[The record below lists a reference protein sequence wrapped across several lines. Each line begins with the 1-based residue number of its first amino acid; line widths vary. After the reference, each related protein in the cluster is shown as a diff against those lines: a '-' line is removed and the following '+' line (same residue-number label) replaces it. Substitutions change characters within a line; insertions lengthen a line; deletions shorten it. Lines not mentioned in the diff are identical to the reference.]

1 MGLFLGRIEI
11 VYRVG
16 TQDKIASNRQ
26 YSLRIW
32 SGDFLDLRG
41 DELSNIEEEEE
52 EKSPD
57 HRMSGWA
64 FCFCFCLLPKH
75 YAEKRQIN
83 S

>member
-16 TQDKIASNRQ
+16 TQDKIASNQQ

-52 EKSPD
+52 KSPD

-64 FCFCFCLLPKH
+64 FCFCFWLLP
-75 YAEKRQIN
+75 EKRQIN